1 MSRVG
6 IEYEES
12 RLPVP
17 VAVAAACDMLGM
29 DPVHIANEG
38 KLVAIVAADA
48 ADAVLDAMR
57 RHPLGAQATSI
68 GRVVAQHPGV
78 VVARTA
84 IGGSRVVDMQV
95 GEQLPRIC

>member
-1 MSRVG
+1 
-6 IEYEES
+6 
-12 RLPVP
+12 
-17 VAVAAACDMLGM
+17 MLGM

-38 KLVAIVAADA
+38 KLVAIVAPDA
-48 ADAVLDAMR
+48 ADAVLEAMQ
-57 RHPLGAQATSI
+57 RHPLGARAAII
-68 GRVVAQHPGV
+68 GRVTEQHPRV